1 MLISDVM
8 KWNNK
13 YNYPK
18 SSRSIEFSEWLSL
31 YNEFNLNFNS
41 LNYKEKF
48 HYDEKKNKIGK
59 KNAL

>member
-1 MLISDVM
+1 MFISDVM

-31 YNEFNLNFNS
+31 YNQFNLNFKT

-48 HYDEKKNKIGK
+48 YYDEKKKIMIK
-59 KNAL
+59 KSFL